1 MPNWNSAIKKID
13 VNDVVSVNVN
23 HHSELFISEVEP
35 IMKLNVRGKSRDFL
49 SMIGK
54 ILNIILPT
62 ETNTSTTNKFITAI
76 WLSPDE
82 WLIFKNNVTNRGA
95 EETNIEEN
103 LYKNISEKK
112 LGSITNVSDQFVMI
126 NIQGKNL
133 YELLSSGCPFNFND
147 FKNKK
152 GAVTQTLLNH
162 TDVIIYNEDI
172 HKINLFVRRSFSAH
186 LWSWINDSARFI

>member
-62 ETNTSTTNKFITAI
+62 ETNTSTTNEFITAL

-82 WLIFKNNVTNRGA
+82 WLIFKNNVTNRGG

-103 LYKNISEKK
+103 LYKNISQKK
-112 LGSITNVSDQFVMI
+112 LGSVTNVSDQFVMI

-133 YELLSSGCPFNFND
+133 YELLNSGCPFNFND
-147 FKNKK
+147 FKNNK
-152 GAVTQTLLNH
+152 GAVTQTHLNH
-162 TDVIIYNEDI
+162 TDVIIYKEDI
-172 HKINLFVRRSFSAH
+172 NKVNLFVRRSFSAH
-186 LWSWINDSARFI
+186 LWSWLNDSARFI

>member
-13 VNDVVSVNVN
+13 INDVASVNVK

-35 IMKLNVRGKSRDFL
+35 IMKLNIRGKSRDFL

-62 ETNTSTTNKFITAI
+62 EANTSTTNEHITAL

-82 WLIFKNNVTNRGA
+82 WLLFKNNVTNRGT
-95 EETNIEEN
+95 EETIIEEN
-103 LYKNISEKK
+103 LYKNISQKK
-112 LGSITNVSDQFVMI
+112 LGSVTNVSDQFVLI
-126 NIQGKNL
+126 NIQGKNV

-152 GAVTQTLLNH
+152 GAVSQTLLNH
-162 TDVIIYNEDI
+162 TDVIIYNQDSNN
-172 HKINLFVRRSFSAH
+172 INLFVRRSFSEH
-186 LWSWINDSARFI
+186 LWSWINDCASRL

>member
-13 VNDVVSVNVN
+13 INDVASVNAK
-23 HHSELFISEVEP
+23 HHSELIILEIEP

-49 SMIGK
+49 SMVEK
-54 ILNIILPT
+54 ILNIVLPT
-62 ETNTSTTNKFITAI
+62 EGNTSTTNEYITAL

-82 WLIFKNNVTNRGA
+82 WLIFKNNVTNRGT

-103 LYKNISEKK
+103 LYKNISQKR
-112 LGSITNVSDQFVMI
+112 LGSVTNVSDQFVMI

-172 HKINLFVRRSFSAH
+172 NNIKLFVRRSFSNH
-186 LWSWINDSARFI
+186 LWLWLNDSSRFI

>member
-1 MPNWNSAIKKID
+1 MLDWNSAIEKID
-13 VNDVVSVNVN
+13 NDVASVNAK

-35 IMKLNVRGKSRDFL
+35 IMKLNLIGKSRNFL
-49 SMIGK
+49 SMVGK

-62 ETNTSTTNKFITAI
+62 EANTSTTNEYITTL

-82 WLIFKNNVTNRGA
+82 WLIFKNNVTNRGT
-95 EETNIEEN
+95 EEINMEEN
-103 LYKNISEKK
+103 LFKNISQKK
-112 LGSITNVSDQFVMI
+112 LGSVTNVSDQFVMI

-152 GAVTQTLLNH
+152 GALTQTLLNH

-172 HKINLFVRRSFSAH
+172 NKINLFVRRSFSNH
-186 LWSWINDSARFI
+186 LWSWINDASRFI